1 MIGLLFVLIV
11 YTGGSFIF
19 SKKYLNEKVKD
30 SRNQLIYQSNLETS
44 QQGLEKLYE
53 EGILLVKFQE
63 LSSYFT
69 SGNESRFPKAFV
81 IAPNAPQGAS
91 ASGGMIVGGSG
102 KNYKIEN
109 YTDFDLT
116 FIIGI
121 VLSFFAIV
129 LTFDSVSRDREEG
142 TLKQQL
148 SNAVPRVQ
156 ILLGKFVAILV
167 LLLLAVFIGS
177 LFSIIIFQIV
187 IGQNVLISFPLETL
201 LTGVL
206 STIYLSMF
214 ILLGLWISSSV
225 AKSSTSLALLLVSWV
240 ILVILSPYIGGMIVQ
255 QYYPVE
261 SKQVYDE
268 KWHSLLSTTSS
279 ETPQEY
285 YECIQGRDN
294 EENWKVVERYLNQ
307 RNNAFEQFITQRFME
322 LTNQAIKA
330 ESFNLFSP
338 YGAFKQSMERFANTG
353 LSYHKKFFQRARQ
366 YRSQLVQFIYDQDKL
381 DQLSRHRI
389 DLNPKIRSMSNK
401 PVDPAI
407 VPRFIAPSRHVSSI
421 DIVQSLKS
429 ICYLIILNIFF
440 FILALFQFLRMD
452 VRQ

>member
-1 MIGLLFVLIV
+1 MITTLILNEIKHNLLSLRFVIGLLFVLIV

-285 YECIQGRDN
+285 YECI
-294 EENWKVVERYLNQ
+294 L
-307 RNNAFEQFITQRFME
+307 EQFITQRFME